1 MDTDWI
7 LINNYK
13 FPVTVLGPEERV
25 VVWTQGCSIRCNGCM
40 SKHTWSFDILKSINI
55 KILVNKLKK
64 FNSSSITITGGEPF
78 DQKNF
83 FYFLQEL
90 RNSGFNDI
98 LVYSGYTYE
107 FIKINFKRYLY
118 LIDVLISEPFELG
131 NESNKMYKGSENQKA
146 IILNKDI
153 FYKYKKFLTQQKNKK
168 LQVFEDLIV
177 GIPNQKDIQ
186 RIMNE

>member
-83 FYFLQEL
+83 LHFW
-90 RNSGFNDI
+90 D
-98 LVYSGYTYE
+98 
-107 FIKINFKRYLY
+107 YLY
-118 LIDVLISEPFELG
+118 LYANLSHLVDMQS
-131 NESNKMYKGSENQKA
+131 Y
-146 IILNKDI
+146 
-153 FYKYKKFLTQQKNKK
+153 
-168 LQVFEDLIV
+168 
-177 GIPNQKDIQ
+177 
-186 RIMNE
+186 R